1 MYNIFKIFFWPFE
14 IKFWTPDPKL
24 FKFNRKNELKY
35 DYLDNIL
42 AFLNIKCKKPNKK
55 VENLLTLKFTYQF
68 SVWFFACEFLLSFFV
83 FCFHVLV
90 FRLCFC
96 SFFLSFF
103 FFMLCWCCFQM
114 GFLVGLYEGI
124 FLGIWWSFQCWVYS
138 GYFWVF
144 LRIVK
149 GLTVGFWL

>member
-1 MYNIFKIFFWPFE
+1 MYNIFKIIFWPFE

-68 SVWFFACEFLLSFFV
+68 SVWFSAFEFLISFFV

-90 FRLCFC
+90 FSLCFC
-96 SFFLSFF
+96 SIYLSIFF
-103 FFMLCWCCFQM
+103 FFFFYARLMLFSN
-114 GFLVGLYEGI
+114 GFSGWFVWRDLSWYLMEFSVLGLQWL
-124 FLGIWWSFQCWVYS
+124 FLGLPENC
-138 GYFWVF
+138 
-144 LRIVK
+144 
-149 GLTVGFWL
+149 